1 MCLSC
6 VLGRKV
12 MSSRVYRSSDALT
25 LDENNEEARKVCPA
39 SMGEWAAEINRA
51 LYPGQERRRGLTAHM
66 VNHMG
71 TSPRPA
77 QRAILFNRGVKRE

>member
-12 MSSRVYRSSDALT
+12 MSSRVYRSYDALT

-51 LYPGQERRRGLTAHM
+51 SSKAPNG
-66 VNHMG
+66 
-71 TSPRPA
+71 SRPVLA
-77 QRAILFNRGVKRE
+77 RYQSISWNRSRSRP